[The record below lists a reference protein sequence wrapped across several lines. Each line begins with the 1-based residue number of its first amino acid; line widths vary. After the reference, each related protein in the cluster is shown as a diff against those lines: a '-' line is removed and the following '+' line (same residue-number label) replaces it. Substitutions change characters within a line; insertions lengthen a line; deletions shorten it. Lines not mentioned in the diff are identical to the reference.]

1 MTEATQN
8 TVEATEVPA
17 TETAVVAA
25 TETPATPAVE
35 ETEGK
40 LSFRQRIDIY
50 LDALEKKGE
59 MLDGRPIFA
68 IKSGVTKSQLQK
80 SMKTTEAGINGVL
93 PKIKKYLQYGST
105 VWNYKGEQ
113 LVGVD
118 ESEPC
123 LQAKLNK
130 QVTDFIKFVD
140 DDMKKPAD
148 ERLLSVVEPGVEF
161 PDFTGSRSAKKTP
174 QLGGIMNRLKS
185 LSAK

>member
-17 TETAVVAA
+17 TPAVVA

-40 LSFRQRIDIY
+40 IGFSDRINIY
-50 LDALEKKGE
+50 LDALEIKGNTT
-59 MLDGRPIFA
+59 DGRPIFA
-68 IKSGVTKSQLQK
+68 IKSGITKSQLQK

-118 ESEPC
+118 SDEPC

-140 DDMKKPAD
+140 DDMKKPAA
-148 ERLLSVVEPGVEF
+148 ERLLTVVTPGVEF
-161 PDFTGSRSAKKTP
+161 PDFTGTRERKPA
-174 QLGGIMNRLKS
+174 QLSGVMNRLKS
-185 LSAK
+185 LTAK